1 MSGQTSPRG
10 LPSLARELRREAAA
24 TLQAIEE
31 TSAVLGGEAR
41 QHVTRHP
48 LAALGL
54 GLTAGYALGSRTGR
68 WVSASLLTS
77 AGRIALATTLSTLAR
92 GMLDGAARPHPDV
105 AVPPGAAGVG
115 PDEREH
121 EA

>member
-1 MSGQTSPRG
+1 MTQHTKARG
-10 LPSLARELRREAAA
+10 LPSLVWELRREAAT

-31 TSAVLGGEAR
+31 ASAVLGGATR
-41 QHVTRHP
+41 QYMTRHP
-48 LAALGL
+48 LAAVGL
-54 GLTAGYALGSRTGR
+54 GVTAGYALGSRTGR